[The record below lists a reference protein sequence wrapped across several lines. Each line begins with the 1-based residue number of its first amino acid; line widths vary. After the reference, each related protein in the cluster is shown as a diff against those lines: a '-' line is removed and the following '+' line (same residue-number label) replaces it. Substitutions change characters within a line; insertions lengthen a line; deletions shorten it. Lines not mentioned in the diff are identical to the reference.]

1 MVRTAMLS
9 QTRDLQSCVLIL
21 KVAAL
26 TFYLYTC
33 GLEEISTANSSRA
46 LIKLYIGVLA
56 SVWGR

>member
-1 MVRTAMLS
+1 MLS